1 MLETLEIL
9 GLPGYPS
16 EIGKA
21 LWQLEDCRS
30 RTLRVLEGL
39 PEEFLDHEVQGMNR
53 GAAVSHCPDRVGLA
67 FHRDPRRAGTGRS
80 DAIISGRRPG

>member
-1 MLETLEIL
+1 MVETLEIL
-9 GLPGYPS
+9 GLTGYPS

-39 PEEFLDHEVQGMNR
+39 PEEYLDHEVQGMDWD
-53 GAAVSHCPDRVGLA
+53 AVVSSFPARS
-67 FHRDPRRAGTGRS
+67 GT
-80 DAIISGRRPG
+80 